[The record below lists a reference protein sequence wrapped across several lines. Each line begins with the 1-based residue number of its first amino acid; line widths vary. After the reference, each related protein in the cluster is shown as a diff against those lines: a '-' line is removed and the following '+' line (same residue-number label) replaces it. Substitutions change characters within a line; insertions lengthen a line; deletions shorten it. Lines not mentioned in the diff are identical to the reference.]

1 MIDLFANRQ
10 GPELLPA
17 EGARLEFYRSYL
29 SASESGH
36 LFDLLLSTIPW
47 KQRAVTVWG
56 KSHPQPRLV
65 CWMGDESYTYAGL
78 RLHPLALTRDL
89 QSLKGRIESTA
100 QSEFNSV
107 LLNLY
112 RSGSDKIG
120 PHSDDEPE
128 LGKAPVI
135 ASLSLGAS
143 RTMRFTPR
151 EKGYARPFNLELGNG
166 DLLLMSGDTQANW
179 KHEIPK
185 TTLSVGRRINLTFR
199 KITAQV

>member
-1 MIDLFANRQ
+1 VIDLFAKNE

-17 EGARLEFYRSYL
+17 EGAQLEFYRSYL
-29 SASESGH
+29 SDSESKL
-36 LFDLLLSTIPW
+36 LFDQLLSTIPW
-47 KQRAVTVWG
+47 KQQSVTVWG

-78 RLHPLALTRDL
+78 RLHPLPLTRDVH
-89 QSLKGRIESTA
+89 SLKGKIESTA

-112 RSGSDKIG
+112 RSGLDRLG

-128 LGKAPVI
+128 LGTAPVI

-143 RTMRFTPR
+143 RSMRFTPR
-151 EKGYARPFNLELGNG
+151 EKGHARPFNLVLNNG
-166 DLLLMSGDTQANW
+166 DLLLMSGDTQKNW
-179 KHEIPK
+179 RHEIPR
-185 TTLSVGRRINLTFR
+185 TTSPVGPRINLTFR